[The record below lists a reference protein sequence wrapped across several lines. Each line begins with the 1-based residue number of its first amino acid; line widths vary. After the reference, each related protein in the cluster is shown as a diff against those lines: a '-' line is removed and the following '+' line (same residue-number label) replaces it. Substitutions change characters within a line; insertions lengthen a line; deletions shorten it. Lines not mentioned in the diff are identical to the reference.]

1 MTIAAATLSTT
12 GFAFPLWTD
21 HALSEEARALGKLTG
36 DASEFAGS
44 ITIGEP
50 KRTAQEAL
58 DAAYMTAQVEDWDG
72 EGSTAV
78 EPNTYAYA
86 SQFLRLLPGTIPIP
100 EIVADR
106 DGEILFE
113 WDLGRR
119 QIFSVSV
126 GRDGTLTFAALIGY
140 TKTHGTDH
148 LREALPLVISDCF
161 SRLLA
166 SSGNPSCF

>member
-1 MTIAAATLSTT
+1 MTVALATLSTV
-12 GFAFPLWTD
+12 GFAFHPRTD
-21 HALSEEARALGKLTG
+21 RALSEEARSLGRLT
-36 DASEFAGS
+36 DEASEFAGS
-44 ITIGEP
+44 MTIGEP
-50 KRTAQEAL
+50 KRSAQEAL
-58 DAAYMTAQVEDWDG
+58 NAEYLRAQVDDWDG
-72 EGSTAV
+72 EGANAV

-86 SQFLRLLPGTIPIP
+86 GQFLRLLPSPVPVP
-100 EIVADR
+100 EIVADK

-119 QIFSVSV
+119 RIFSVSV

-148 LREALPLVISDCF
+148 IHEALPLVISDCL

-166 SSGNPSCF
+166 SSGNPSCS